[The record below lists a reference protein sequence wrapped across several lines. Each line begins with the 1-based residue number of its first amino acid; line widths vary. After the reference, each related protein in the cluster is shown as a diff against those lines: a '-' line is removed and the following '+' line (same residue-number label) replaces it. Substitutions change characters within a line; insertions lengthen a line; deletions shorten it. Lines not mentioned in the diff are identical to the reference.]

1 MARIRRQRDALRE
14 NLTPAKSEEMFF
26 LEEVSGDWSEVRR
39 PVVTHYDLKAS
50 AVTAWWANSM
60 RASSVI
66 WLHQTCLCTFYSRP
80 PALGS
85 VSRSQLDRAS
95 GAADSQPQAGAQG
108 NARDGLRTWRSG
120 PFCELMLRTKS
131 FEVLDVLLSYG
142 DPYVS
147 FWTWIIDSD
156 EAEFPTDH
164 LRHLNFDREE
174 PTLTRETLARHLGVV
189 RLEEFHG
196 PVELTRFLTSDR
208 ILGTAKRTAPT
219 GVPPCASPHLIV
231 RADVLP
237 AKSN

>member
-1 MARIRRQRDALRE
+1 
-14 NLTPAKSEEMFF
+14 
-26 LEEVSGDWSEVRR
+26 
-39 PVVTHYDLKAS
+39 
-50 AVTAWWANSM
+50 
-60 RASSVI
+60 
-66 WLHQTCLCTFYSRP
+66 
-80 PALGS
+80 
-85 VSRSQLDRAS
+85 
-95 GAADSQPQAGAQG
+95 
-108 NARDGLRTWRSG
+108 
-120 PFCELMLRTKS
+120 MLRTKS

-156 EAEFPTDH
+156 EAEFPTDD

-208 ILGTAKRTAPT
+208 ILGAAKRTAPT
-219 GVPPCASPHLIV
+219 WVSPCASPHLIV

-237 AKSN
+237 AKSKPPQPPLGVEDFASLIRTHVRPN